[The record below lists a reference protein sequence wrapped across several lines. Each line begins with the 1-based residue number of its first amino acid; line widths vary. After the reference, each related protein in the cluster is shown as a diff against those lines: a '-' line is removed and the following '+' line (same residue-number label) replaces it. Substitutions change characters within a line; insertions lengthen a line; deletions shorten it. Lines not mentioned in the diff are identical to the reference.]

1 MTEKTYLFYEL
12 KNQKRSQK
20 LGQISVLFRWFCV
33 KLRGK
38 TKPQQKTGWQTQG
51 GIRRPMDT
59 REKDRHTNN
68 PIFGDVWKTRMVF
81 FFFLN
86 EINVDCFSFFL
97 FFKELD
103 WKFLNANKK
112 NKLNIQ
118 KKIFKKFALGKVVR
132 TISSHTVRSQC
143 IWLSVGK
150 WMIWHVTWNFT
161 LNATIS
167 LKSKQ
172 IFSPL

>member
-1 MTEKTYLFYEL
+1 MPSISASFGNCLVNLRISFFSDRQSLIVSFLRIIQRSKNDDIGMAKKTYLFYEL

-51 GIRRPMDT
+51 GIRRPMDV
-59 REKDRHTNN
+59 RQKDRQTDN
-68 PIFGDVWKTRMVF
+68 PIFGDVWKTRMG

-86 EINVDCFSFFL
+86 EINVDCFSYFVFL
-97 FFKELD
+97 VFKELD
-103 WKFLNANKK
+103 WKFLNSKK

-118 KKIFKKFALGKVVR
+118 KK
-132 TISSHTVRSQC
+132 
-143 IWLSVGK
+143 
-150 WMIWHVTWNFT
+150 
-161 LNATIS
+161 S
-167 LKSKQ
+167 LK
-172 IFSPL
+172 ICTW